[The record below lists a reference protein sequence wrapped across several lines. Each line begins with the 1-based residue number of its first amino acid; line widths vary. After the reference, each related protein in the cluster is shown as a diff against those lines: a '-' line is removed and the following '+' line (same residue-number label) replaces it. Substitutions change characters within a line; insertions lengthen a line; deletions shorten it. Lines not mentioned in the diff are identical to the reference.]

1 MKLGKSRGDEE
12 KKNPQSEFTMDIR
25 CYMQRMCM
33 CTFTSAVF
41 GKRFSER
48 DYTKPF
54 GVPGPPRTLPTTS
67 PDPQVLRDLGIWR
80 GKSGVNFGDDKD
92 GHVVMAFYV

>member
-54 GVPGPPRTLPTTS
+54 GVPGPPRTLPTTPTRS
-67 PDPQVLRDLGIWR
+67 TSTKGPGDLE
-80 GKSGVNFGDDKD
+80 GVVWSKLGDDED
-92 GHVVMAFYV
+92 GHVALAFYV